1 MTLSTIGQVLS
12 FVLLVC
18 ILVLIARLVLDW
30 VQLLARSWRP
40 AGFVAV
46 LCEGIYTVTDPPLRA
61 VRRVIPPVRIGSAML
76 DLSPMVLL
84 IGIYILQAI
93 VNATLVGR

>member
-1 MTLSTIGQVLS
+1 MLSSFGQVIS

-18 ILVLIARLVLDW
+18 ILVLLARFILDW

-40 AGFVAV
+40 SGVVAV

-61 VRRVIPPVRIGSAML
+61 VRRVIPPVRLGGAAL

-84 IGIYILQAI
+84 IAIYILQAI
-93 VNATLVGR
+93 VNRTMI

>member
-1 MTLSTIGQVLS
+1 MTLSSIGQVIS

-18 ILVLIARLVLDW
+18 ILVLLARFILDW

-40 AGFVAV
+40 SGVVAV

-61 VRRVIPPVRIGSAML
+61 VRGVIPPIRLGGAAL
-76 DLSPMVLL
+76 DLSPMILL
-84 IGIYILQAI
+84 IALYILQAI
-93 VNATLVGR
+93 VNRTMIA